1 MSVLFETVVEYLVS
15 LTCRPKLPQAV
26 GDLAEIAINESLKL
40 VAVMSSCIFIE
51 AASSSQRVSVAR

>member
-15 LTCRPKLPQAV
+15 LTCKLLQAV

>member
-15 LTCRPKLPQAV
+15 LTCKLPQAV